1 MQRHTVAPRLVSW
14 LVLLF
19 GLAEVPWVIY
29 LIFNQQATVEA
40 DHLRLASLG
49 LGFGAAILCA
59 GAAWAVLSRRRS
71 AAALCVSAATA
82 TLFLAIMVT
91 LSPDME
97 TAGVQ
102 GMLVPLMIAIPGAVA
117 AGLATSHVLH
127 GSAES
132 HRMLMLV
139 SATVLA
145 VIALSFLVH
154 TTGRL
159 MDEGTTVWMSRARA
173 IVVILDTGETVAL
186 IGGGLASLRG
196 QARAALVFG
205 AIAATLLTGDAF
217 ANVVGAPQ
225 GPAFQQAIF
234 YLIVGEIPSIVLSL
248 VVVHSASRRL
258 ASSTSPVAD
267 EVIEIP
273 PAVERQER

>member
-40 DHLRLASLG
+40 DHLRLCQPGAGIRSRHPVRRCRLVSLEP
-49 LGFGAAILCA
+49 
-59 GAAWAVLSRRRS
+59 
-71 AAALCVSAATA
+71 A
-82 TLFLAIMVT
+82 TLGGGTVRFGRNCDSLLAIMVT

-102 GMLVPLMIAIPGAVA
+102 GMFVLLLIAIPGAVA

-186 IGGGLASLRG
+186 IGAGLASLR
-196 QARAALVFG
+196 ARRAPHLCSG
-205 AIAATLLTGDAF
+205 PSQPHLLTGDAF

>member
-102 GMLVPLMIAIPGAVA
+102 GMFVPLLIAIPGAVA

-186 IGGGLASLRG
+186 IGAGLASLRG